1 MRKIIF
7 TSILLATTNFI
18 YAQKIEI
25 KDNDVVLDGNKIL
38 KSEKINAGQYSF
50 YTLDDNEILMYK
62 WFDNETPKFQDDDYY
77 ILNFIEQ
84 KVKVQSTDFSKVIS
98 GIGMNSRKNM
108 EKMISWLLK
117 EKVITTDGKIN
128 ADKVN
133 TLFEKYD
140 ENITQRTVR

>member
-7 TSILLATTNFI
+7 TSFLLATTNFI
-18 YAQKIEI
+18 SAQKIEI
-25 KDNDVVLDGNKIL
+25 KDNDVVLDGNNIL

-77 ILNFIEQ
+77 VLNFIEQ
-84 KVKVQSTDFSKVIS
+84 KVKVQSTDFSKVVS

-117 EKVITTDGKIN
+117 EKVLTTDGKIN

-133 TLFEKYD
+133 TLFEKYE